1 MKQNEMS
8 YDARQGATSGTHT
21 CCLIQGL
28 LKGLSLV
35 VPQPSERAADQA
47 QRFTLNVKKAL
58 ARVKGNNDDLT
69 QGGI

>member
-1 MKQNEMS
+1 MTQDK
-8 YDARQGATSGTHT
+8 ALQGGTHT

-47 QRFTLNVKKAL
+47 QRFTLNEKNAL
-58 ARVKGNNDDLT
+58 VWIKGNDDDLT
-69 QGGI
+69 KGGI